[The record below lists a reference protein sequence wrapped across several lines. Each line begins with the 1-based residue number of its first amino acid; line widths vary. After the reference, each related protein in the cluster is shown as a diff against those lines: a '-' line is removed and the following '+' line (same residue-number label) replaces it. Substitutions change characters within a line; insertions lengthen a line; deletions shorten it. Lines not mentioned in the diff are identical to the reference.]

1 MWGKPEWLNLFWQFL
16 CERLSSFNP
25 KGFYYSYILSC
36 SLCEGRTS
44 FAQEFSLENSA
55 DSYLCFWLSLLHS
68 ESYFFF
74 LYQSPSL
81 SLCVFFGSI
90 SSNRDEVLLINPSAD
105 AFVFGDINIH
115 HKDWRSYSAGT
126 NRSGKFCFNFFI
138 SNGLTQMVWFPTWIP
153 DCDSHSPGLLDL
165 FISDPN
171 ICFTMT
177 FPQ

>member
-1 MWGKPEWLNLFWQFL
+1 M
-16 CERLSSFNP
+16 
-25 KGFYYSYILSC
+25 
-36 SLCEGRTS
+36 
-44 FAQEFSLENSA
+44 
-55 DSYLCFWLSLLHS
+55 
-68 ESYFFF
+68 
-74 LYQSPSL
+74 
-81 SLCVFFGSI
+81 FFGSI

-165 FISDPN
+165 FLSSDASISS
-171 ICFTMT
+171 TMA
-177 FPQ
+177 FPPLANSFMLFSQFPLEFPSYLEQDALFHHIAYGYSGAIVMVYVII